1 MSQAERATKAS
12 QETDYLS
19 SDLSNENY
27 KYDLVVGTTAQAINA
42 TMKQYLFKKAPEP
55 VEIWYGQEA
64 AGKQVVPMTA
74 IDGVDP
80 FDTPNEGEPPQEI
93 LDSDFVFA
101 IKAGF
106 GLPDGVD
113 PLSVPDI
120 LVLSED
126 KHKVTYVLFFNTFEI
141 VTLDWGRR
149 GTHAW
154 SHFTQPS
161 GEPILFKY
169 LVDMNFDEAD
179 PEASFHDLPPETR
192 DRLKDLN
199 TNTAFSVQQLYLDLN
214 NAGLQSMPEIGGIPT
229 DSDVYIV
236 LEKDFIN
243 TYWRDMHDD
252 GKFILGY
259 AAKAHS
265 DAVARTSPDSGA
277 ASIQPTDLNFDI
289 VPHYGADGTKTDN
302 FKLYTLNYLMNSG
315 DRPLPQ
321 QVVTFPWNW
330 VRSSDVDS
338 YHGAMAVRRED
349 FAAFLNDGL
358 SQHLS
363 RVCINPWTS
372 YKYYWDYSLLV
383 PIQKARVSYQL
394 RHDSAPGKFTYHP
407 VSGKEIL
414 RLSYNKKSESGDRGF
429 LQTGHFNLY
438 SAVTGTVSVSGTE
451 FTVVLNGE
459 LTVDIKHDAFGAGN
473 VTGLVGGYSCTAVY
487 IVAVDGRGDLTVKM
501 KRTYPKQTV
510 TPSNLTKG
518 LFAGLDG
525 TTRMESELESS
536 YNAVGE
542 DLRTYERL
550 LAQDLNRAGNMW
562 VFPGGQTFMF
572 KQAAFSNFQDLVTHI
587 TFADPS

>member
-214 NAGLQSMPEIGGIPT
+214 NAGAPE
-229 DSDVYIV
+229 
-236 LEKDFIN
+236 
-243 TYWRDMHDD
+243 
-252 GKFILGY
+252 Y
-259 AAKAHS
+259 A
-265 DAVARTSPDSGA
+265 
-277 ASIQPTDLNFDI
+277 
-289 VPHYGADGTKTDN
+289 
-302 FKLYTLNYLMNSG
+302 G
-315 DRPLPQ
+315 DR
-321 QVVTFPWNW
+321 
-330 VRSSDVDS
+330 RDS
-338 YHGAMAVRRED
+338 HG
-349 FAAFLNDGL
+349 
-358 SQHLS
+358 
-363 RVCINPWTS
+363 
-372 YKYYWDYSLLV
+372 
-383 PIQKARVSYQL
+383 
-394 RHDSAPGKFTYHP
+394 
-407 VSGKEIL
+407 
-414 RLSYNKKSESGDRGF
+414 
-429 LQTGHFNLY
+429 
-438 SAVTGTVSVSGTE
+438 
-451 FTVVLNGE
+451 
-459 LTVDIKHDAFGAGN
+459 
-473 VTGLVGGYSCTAVY
+473 
-487 IVAVDGRGDLTVKM
+487 
-501 KRTYPKQTV
+501 
-510 TPSNLTKG
+510 
-518 LFAGLDG
+518 
-525 TTRMESELESS
+525 
-536 YNAVGE
+536 
-542 DLRTYERL
+542 
-550 LAQDLNRAGNMW
+550 
-562 VFPGGQTFMF
+562 
-572 KQAAFSNFQDLVTHI
+572 
-587 TFADPS
+587 